1 MGHLVL
7 VKMNGARFM
16 NPPIATVA
24 NAPTTFTSM
33 GIDPR
38 IIEVLRADGITVPTD
53 IQAQTIPDALAG
65 RDVLGRGKTGSGKT
79 LAFIVPML
87 ARLAEST
94 SKAGNRPPRGL
105 ILVPTRELANQ
116 VRDVFA
122 SFGRV
127 LGIRYA
133 TVYGGV
139 GHRPQIDAIRRGAD
153 VIIACPGR
161 LLDLMEQRQ
170 VRLDA
175 IEMSVIDEADH
186 MADLGFIKDVRAILD
201 ATPKRG
207 QRLLFSATLDSAVA
221 DLVNRYLQDPV
232 VREVDAEHSP
242 VEDMVHHVLHVSHN
256 DRFAVIADLCAA
268 PGRCIV
274 FARTKHGAKRLAE
287 RLTQNGVP
295 AIDLHGN
302 LSQAARARNLAAY
315 SDGRVST
322 LVATDIAA
330 RGIHV
335 DDIKLVIHADPPAE
349 HKAFLH
355 RSGRTARA
363 GAAGTVVTIMTDD
376 QKRHVQGLTRQAG
389 ITPIITRTGPD
400 GDVLAQLAPGERTFS
415 DAPVVIEAAP
425 APTRQPRPARSGR
438 PDRDRDGAR
447 SFKGPRGPRTD
458 NGSRSSNGPSD
469 GRRSHA
475 GHGPRTGQGPRD
487 WQGPRD
493 SGAPRD
499 SGGPRDAQ
507 GPRDGGGP
515 RGAQPSRG
523 SRDTRGSGN
532 SRGSGG
538 GTWDARGPRNPRGS
552 RDARG
557 SRDSRR
563 G

>member
-1 MGHLVL
+1 
-7 VKMNGARFM
+7 
-16 NPPIATVA
+16 
-24 NAPTTFTSM
+24 
-33 GIDPR
+33 
-38 IIEVLRADGITVPTD
+38 
-53 IQAQTIPDALAG
+53 
-65 RDVLGRGKTGSGKT
+65 
-79 LAFIVPML
+79 
-87 ARLAEST
+87 
-94 SKAGNRPPRGL
+94 
-105 ILVPTRELANQ
+105 
-116 VRDVFA
+116 
-122 SFGRV
+122 
-127 LGIRYA
+127 
-133 TVYGGV
+133 
-139 GHRPQIDAIRRGAD
+139 
-153 VIIACPGR
+153 
-161 LLDLMEQRQ
+161 MEQRQ

>member
-1 MGHLVL
+1 
-7 VKMNGARFM
+7 M

-24 NAPTTFTSM
+24 TAPTTFAAM
-33 GIDPR
+33 GLDPR

-65 RDVLGRGKTGSGKT
+65 RDVLGRGRTGSGKT

-87 ARLAEST
+87 TRLAEST
-94 SKAGNRPPRGL
+94 SRAGNRPPRGL

-127 LGIRYA
+127 LGVRYA

-175 IEMSVIDEADH
+175 IEVSVIDEADH
-186 MADLGFIKDVRAILD
+186 MADLGFIRDVRAILD

-207 QRLLFSATLDSAVA
+207 QRLLFSATLDAAVS
-221 DLVNRYLQDPV
+221 DLVDRYLHDPV

-242 VEDMVHHVLHVSHN
+242 VDDMVHHVLHVSHN

-274 FARTKHGAKRLAE
+274 FTRTKHGAKRLAE
-287 RLTQNGVP
+287 RLTQSGVP

-376 QKRHVQGLTRQAG
+376 QRRHVQGLTRQAG
-389 ITPIITRTGPD
+389 ISPIITRTGPD

-415 DAPVVIEAAP
+415 DAPVVVDAAP
-425 APTRQPRPARSGR
+425 APSRQPRPARSGR
-438 PDRDRDGAR
+438 RPHDGPSRREGQGPRDG
-447 SFKGPRGPRTD
+447 G
-458 NGSRSSNGPSD
+458 
-469 GRRSHA
+469 
-475 GHGPRTGQGPRD
+475 GPRTGQGPR
-487 WQGPRD
+487 G
-493 SGAPRD
+493 
-499 SGGPRDAQ
+499 AQ
-507 GPRDGGGP
+507 GPRGGAGARDGHGSREGNGP

-523 SRDTRGSGN
+523 SRDARGAGS
-532 SRGSGG
+532 SRGSGSG
-538 GTWDARGPRNPRGS
+538 GGDARGSRNPRGPRS
-552 RDARG
+552 GGGANASRG